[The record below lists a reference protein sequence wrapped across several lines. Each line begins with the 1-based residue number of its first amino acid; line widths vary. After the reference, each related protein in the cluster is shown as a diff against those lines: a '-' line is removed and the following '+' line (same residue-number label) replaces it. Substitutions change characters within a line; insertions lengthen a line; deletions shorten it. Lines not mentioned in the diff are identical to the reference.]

1 MTHPTIPFYLVDVF
15 AASRYVGNPLAVF
28 DEAGLLDENQMLQIA
43 REVNFQETTFIT
55 GGSLEAGFNVKI
67 FTPEYEVPFAGHP
80 TLGTAYVLAN
90 HIARIGKTPLTL
102 NLGVGPITLTWQ
114 EESVW
119 LKTAPPQF
127 GSSYSQQEIAQ
138 LLHIT
143 PNTLVR
149 NKPVEWIST
158 GLPYL
163 IIPVHSLDT
172 MRALRLDA
180 VEVENWLIHHHL
192 HTSNSPDG
200 LTTSFYC
207 YCEETYEANNQLNA
221 RMFCL
226 ERGRVMEDYATGS
239 AASCLL
245 AYLLKNRST
254 SVTNLRVRLEQGYE
268 VGRPSL
274 IELDG
279 NVTDDQYNLR
289 IGGQVHFIAKGEWT
303 V

>member
-1 MTHPTIPFYLVDVF
+1 MTSRTIPFYFVDVF
-15 AASRYVGNPLAVF
+15 AASRYAGNPLAVF
-28 DEAGLLDENQMLQIA
+28 EKAGSLDGNQMQQIA

-55 GGSLEAGFNVKI
+55 GGSLDTGFDVRI

-80 TLGTAYVLAN
+80 SLGTAYVLAN
-90 HIARIGKTPLTL
+90 YIAHSGKTPLTL
-102 NLGVGPITLTWQ
+102 KLIVGPIELTWQ
-114 EESVW
+114 EETIW
-119 LKTAPPQF
+119 LRTAPPQF
-127 GSSYSQQEIAQ
+127 GSSYSQEELAS

-143 PNTLVR
+143 PAALPEH
-149 NKPVEWIST
+149 KSIEWVST

-163 IIPVHSLDT
+163 IVPVHSLDT
-172 MRALRLDA
+172 MRALRLEA
-180 VEVENWLIHHHL
+180 TEVENWLIRHHL

-207 YCEETYEANNQLNA
+207 YCKETYEATNQLNA

-226 ERGRVMEDYATGS
+226 ERGRIIEDYATGS

-254 SVTNLRVRLEQGYE
+254 SATNLRVRLEQGYE

-279 NVTDDQYNLR
+279 HVNDNQYSLR
-289 IGGQVHFIAKGEWT
+289 IGGQVHFVAKGEWT